1 MFLYIGKTRFFR
13 CNVETHHSGA
23 SRNCEDMY
31 FAWTEHRCI
40 KWGFFRIKNIHI
52 ESDVQIRCMRMY
64 TSCIHRTV
72 HPSIHRQSY
81 GLFVLKKYVF
91 FSCLYTTAIISKTFD
106 IFFGVWSLGH
116 FPNIWHF
123 FLKWEERIF
132 FKFCQISKTFDIF
145 QTFDIFS

>member
-1 MFLYIGKTRFFR
+1 MLGVNR
-13 CNVETHHSGA
+13 GA
-23 SRNCEDMY
+23 
-31 FAWTEHRCI
+31 CI
-40 KWGFFRIKNIHI
+40 KWDFFRIKNIHI

-91 FSCLYTTAIISKTFD
+91 FSCLYTDDWMTAIISKTFD
-106 IFFGVWSLGH
+106 IFFAVWSLGH

-123 FLKWEERIF
+123 FLKWAERIF

-145 QTFDIFS
+145 FVVRSAIFHTFDIFS